1 MYPSGHVGERCQRFG
16 GIKQLRRSLSIL
28 RCSLPISSGTSR
40 FAKRLLPRHR
50 PIEVIINKNT
60 EIHSSAE
67 LGSDVRVG
75 PFTSIGSDVQIGDRT
90 EIGPNVHIESG
101 TVIGADCRIFHGA
114 SIGSDPQVM
123 GVRDVPSS
131 VEIGDGTT
139 VREFVT
145 IHRSASENKKTVV
158 GSECL
163 LMDYVHVAHDCVIGN
178 EVVIVNGTQL
188 SGHVIV
194 EERAFVS
201 GMVGVHQFVRL
212 GKLSMTGGMSRI
224 VQDILPFCTVEG
236 DPARLIGTNAVG
248 LKRAGLA
255 PAVRAGLKKAVRFL
269 MQDDLNTTQ
278 SIEKIDGE
286 IEMFDEIRYL
296 INFISDSD
304 RGIVK

>member
-1 MYPSGHVGERCQRFG
+1 M
-16 GIKQLRRSLSIL
+16 
-28 RCSLPISSGTSR
+28 
-40 FAKRLLPRHR
+40 
-50 PIEVIINKNT
+50 IINKNS
-60 EIHSSAE
+60 EIHPSAK

-101 TVIGADCRIFHGA
+101 TVIGAGCRIFHGA
-114 SIGSDPQVM
+114 SIGSDPQVV
-123 GVRDVPSS
+123 GVRDTPSS

-158 GSECL
+158 GRECL

-178 EVVIVNGTQL
+178 EAVIVNGTQL

-194 EERAFVS
+194 EERAFIS
-201 GMVGVHQFVRL
+201 GMAGVHQFVRF

-236 DPARLIGTNAVG
+236 NPARLIGTNAVG

-286 IEMFDEIRYL
+286 IEMSNEIRYL
-296 INFISDSD
+296 IDFINDSD

>member
-1 MYPSGHVGERCQRFG
+1 M
-16 GIKQLRRSLSIL
+16 LSIYGL
-28 RCSLPISSGTSR
+28 VLPTFSGTPR
-40 FAKRLLPRHR
+40 FTKIVFPRHR
-50 PIEVIINKNT
+50 PGEVIINKNA
-60 EIHSSAE
+60 EIHPSAE

-75 PFTSIGSDVQIGDRT
+75 PFTSIGSDVRIGDRT
-90 EIGPNVHIESG
+90 EIGPNVHIEAG

-114 SIGSDPQVM
+114 SIGSDPQVV
-123 GVRDVPSS
+123 GVRDTPSS

-158 GSECL
+158 GRECL

-194 EERAFVS
+194 EERAFIS
-201 GMVGVHQFVRL
+201 GMVGVHQFVRF

-236 DPARLIGTNAVG
+236 NPARLIGTNAVG

-286 IEMFDEIRYL
+286 IEMSNEIRYL
-296 INFISDSD
+296 IDFINDSD